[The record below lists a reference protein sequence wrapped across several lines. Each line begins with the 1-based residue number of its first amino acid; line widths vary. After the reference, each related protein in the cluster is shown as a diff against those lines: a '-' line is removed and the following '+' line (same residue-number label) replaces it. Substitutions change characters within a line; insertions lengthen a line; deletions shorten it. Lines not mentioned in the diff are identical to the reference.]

1 MLLRASSEAI
11 GGEAAIEGAIGAA
24 EGDGGVP
31 SGAAMVRFSEAVTL
45 SSPDLEDSRRA
56 LLEELGAVGF
66 VEVAATVGIFNGLV
80 RVADSTG
87 IPLDEVSR
95 KVSEGFRDAL
105 GLVQFASAQ
114 NTDLEAE
121 PGDGGETGGSG
132 SSDLDAFLLR

>member
-45 SSPDLEDSRRA
+45 ARSDLEASRRA
-56 LLEELGAVGF
+56 LLDELGTAGF

-87 IPLDEVSR
+87 IPLDDVSR
-95 KVSEGFRDAL
+95 KISADFRDAL

-114 NTDLEAE
+114 NTDFEAE
-121 PGDGGETGGSG
+121 SDERGEPEGAGGGD
-132 SSDLDAFLLR
+132 LAAFLRR

>member
-45 SSPDLEDSRRA
+45 ARSDLEASRRA
-56 LLEELGAVGF
+56 LLDELGTAGF

-87 IPLDEVSR
+87 IPLDDVSR
-95 KVSEGFRDAL
+95 KISADFRDAL

-114 NTDLEAE
+114 NTDFEAE
-121 PGDGGETGGSG
+121 SDERGESEGSG
-132 SSDLDAFLLR
+132 GGDLDAFLLR

>member
-11 GGEAAIEGAIGAA
+11 GEEAAIEGAVGSA

-31 SGAAMVRFSEAVTL
+31 SGAAMVRFAEAVTL
-45 SSPDLEDSRRA
+45 SRSDLEESRRA
-56 LLEELGAVGF
+56 LLEELGAAGF

-95 KVSEGFRDAL
+95 KISADFRDSL

-114 NTDLEAE
+114 NTDFEAE
-121 PGDGGETGGSG
+121 ASDPGESSGG
-132 SSDLDAFLLR
+132 DLDRFLLR

>member
-24 EGDGGVP
+24 EGDGGVA
-31 SGAAMVRFSEAVTL
+31 SGAAMVRFAEAVTL
-45 SSPDLEDSRRA
+45 ASSDLEASRRA
-56 LLEELGAVGF
+56 LLDELGAVGF

-87 IPLDEVSR
+87 IPLDDVSR
-95 KVSEGFRDAL
+95 KISADFRDAL

-114 NTDLEAE
+114 NTDFEAE
-121 PGDGGETGGSG
+121 SDERGEPEGAGGGD
-132 SSDLDAFLLR
+132 LAAFLRR